1 MKENVRTSVIVNLI
15 RTVTLTLL
23 SFITFPFACKY
34 LGDAAVGTYAWANTF
49 VYYFLIIGKLGI
61 PNVAIRECSK
71 VRDDPKAF
79 NKKVQEFF
87 LLQAFFTLMSFALMV
102 AIMVSA
108 GGPLWEN
115 KDLIFLLS
123 INFIAGVFS
132 FEWVYIALEQHF
144 YISFRSIVTITITA
158 ALVILFIRYPRQIYL
173 YSLFAISTTLLTV
186 VANLF
191 RLKKFVSLKK
201 EGPYNFKQYLKPLL
215 VIFLITIM
223 VTIYNQSDSFILGYL
238 DETKAQVGSYSV
250 GIKGIEIV
258 ITIITS
264 LSAVF
269 IPRATRYYKMENKQ
283 FFNNLTAY
291 SMNICVFIALPAIVT
306 MVSLSNQVV
315 DVISGGAAG
324 FENAQFALM
333 ILASIM
339 LTYSIGDIIFSQV
352 LLPMGKERIY
362 LITMTLG
369 AVTNITASI
378 LLGLFVFP
386 TAPVIGVAIATAV
399 TDLAI
404 LVFLIVKTR
413 KYVAKALFNINNGK
427 IVLVAIMIGAVS
439 YVLSPLLAQWSSNS
453 LAEIAVLILIDAIV
467 YVGLLA
473 LLKEKIVFSF
483 LRKTT
488 SVESINE

>member
-34 LGDAAVGTYAWANTF
+34 LGDAAIGTYAWANTF

-71 VRDDPKAF
+71 VRNEPKVF

-87 LLQAFFTLMSFALMV
+87 ILQAVFTLISFALMV
-102 AIMVSA
+102 VIMFSA
-108 GGPLWEN
+108 GGQLWDN
-115 KDLIFLLS
+115 KELIFLLS
-123 INFIAGVFS
+123 INFLVGVFS
-132 FEWVYIALEQHF
+132 FEWVFIALEQHF

-173 YSLFAISTTLLTV
+173 YSLFAISATFLTV
-186 VANLF
+186 GANLI
-191 RLKKFVSLKK
+191 RLRKYVSLKK
-201 EGPYNFKQYLKPLL
+201 EGSYNFKQYLKPLL
-215 VIFLITIM
+215 VIFLITIV

-269 IPRATRYYKMENKQ
+269 IPRATTYYKMENKQ

-291 SMNICVFIALPAIVT
+291 SLNICLFIALPAIAT
-306 MVSLSNQVV
+306 MVILSNQVV

-324 FENAQFALM
+324 FENAGFALM

-352 LLPMGKERIY
+352 LLPMNKEKIY
-362 LITMTLG
+362 LITMCLG
-369 AVTNITASI
+369 ATANITGSI
-378 LLGLFVFP
+378 LLGIFVFP
-386 TAPVIGVAIATAV
+386 NSPVIGVALATSV
-399 TDLAI
+399 TDLLI
-404 LVFLIVKTR
+404 LIFLIIKTR
-413 KYVAKALFNINNGK
+413 KYVSKALFNVNNAK
-427 IVLVAIMIGAVS
+427 ILLATAFIGVVS
-439 YVLSPLLAQWSSNS
+439 YFLSPLLNLWIGNS
-453 LAEIAVLILIDAIV
+453 LAEIAAMLVIDAIL
-467 YVGLLA
+467 YLGLLA

-483 LRKTT
+483 MRKTT
-488 SVESINE
+488 SIESQ